1 MLLTMLAS
9 IASEVPPARACDNKP
24 VLMVVSGPTHDG
36 PRLRAYAQK
45 IMESGLYD
53 RLGAY
58 YLNAP
63 RPIATFEGTAPKNLT
78 TLVVRF
84 PCLANAEAFWYSK
97 AYQEMIRPMRL
108 NPSAGDYLVTVYPE
122 VPVRQGLS
130 RDVGSNAYK
139 KTFVGSKVERV
150 KR

>member
-1 MLLTMLAS
+1 MLLLMLAMLS
-9 IASEVPPARACDNKP
+9 DVPPPRACDNKP

-63 RPIATFEGTAPKNLT
+63 RPIATFEGAPPKNLT

-84 PCLANAEAFWYSK
+84 PCLANAESFWYSK
-97 AYQEMIRPMRL
+97 AYQELIRPMRL
-108 NPSAGDYLVTVYPE
+108 SPSAGDYLVTVYPE
-122 VPVRQGLS
+122 VPVREGIS
-130 RDVGSNAYK
+130 RDVGHNGYRKSFN
-139 KTFVGSKVERV
+139 GSSVERV